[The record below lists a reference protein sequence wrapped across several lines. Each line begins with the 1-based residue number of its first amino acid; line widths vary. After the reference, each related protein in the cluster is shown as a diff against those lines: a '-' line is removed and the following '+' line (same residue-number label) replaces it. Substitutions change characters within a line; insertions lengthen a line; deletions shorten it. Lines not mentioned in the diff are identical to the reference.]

1 MLLDQI
7 LINLKVVSKLENY
20 EKITVG
26 NDGNIT
32 IQKTGVI
39 QTVTRIVKGD
49 SRDIS
54 IDIINQIIS
63 NVIEMSEYIIEYFE
77 LIIKLNNEK
86 KTINNLKKI
95 EEKYNYLVLIIQELK
110 NSIKGINNLYNT
122 YSHDPRI
129 SSRVDYIRSNIE
141 SYISKLE
148 EKIKI
153 FSEFQKKN
161 NNML

>member
-32 IQKTGVI
+32 IQKTGVL
-39 QTVTRIVKGD
+39 QTVTRLVKGD
-49 SRDIS
+49 TRDIS
-54 IDIINQIIS
+54 IEIVNNIINNII
-63 NVIEMSEYIIEYFE
+63 ELSEIIIEYFE
-77 LIIKLNNEK
+77 MAIKLHEDK
-86 KTINNLKKI
+86 KSIINQKKI
-95 EEKYNYLVLIIQELK
+95 DEKYNYLVLIKQELK
-110 NSIKGINNLYNT
+110 NSLTGIDNLYNT

-129 SSRVDYIRSNIE
+129 SSRVDYIKSTIN

-148 EKIKI
+148 EKFNI
-153 FSEFQKKN
+153 FNDFQKKYN
-161 NNML
+161 KI

>member
-77 LIIKLNNEK
+77 LIIKLNN
-86 KTINNLKKI
+86 
-95 EEKYNYLVLIIQELK
+95 
-110 NSIKGINNLYNT
+110 
-122 YSHDPRI
+122 
-129 SSRVDYIRSNIE
+129 
-141 SYISKLE
+141 
-148 EKIKI
+148 
-153 FSEFQKKN
+153 
-161 NNML
+161 